1 MNYSQ
6 FGSRWFFF
14 LKLKPLY
21 VTYKYPTQYDPL
33 LEDMDINNP
42 PLSTQPGNGGHF
54 RKNFRKKP
62 CKVF

>member
-1 MNYSQ
+1 MI
-6 FGSRWFFF
+6 FF